1 MQFFLSLLLGM
12 LDRLRGSTWAK
23 PVKPIT
29 KLLMGA
35 CLYIIWS
42 LQDLGAGDFWG
53 LYQDPEFYLFMLAML
68 AGSSIGWGNA
78 IGPFLTGNP
87 PSQYPGQNGLND
99 PGPEVWQVGFL
110 KESAIASV
118 AVAGAIWGS
127 AFFLFTLNTAFL
139 ILVPIY
145 VISSVTACTISK
157 NIYKNNKKTD
167 KAWGLQE
174 GLRGFLVGLLVI
186 LWQSV

>member
-1 MQFFLSLLLGM
+1 MQVFLSLLLGM

-23 PVKPIT
+23 PVKPLT

-35 CLYIIWS
+35 CLYIIWY
-42 LQDLGAGDFWG
+42 LQDLDAGNFWA
-53 LYQDPEFYLFMLAML
+53 LYQEPEPFLFMLAML

-110 KESAIASV
+110 RESALASLV
-118 AVAGAIWGS
+118 VVGAIWGS
-127 AFFLFTLNTAFL
+127 AFFLFTFNPAFL

-145 VISSVTACTISK
+145 IVSVLAACAVSK
-157 NIYKNNKKTD
+157 SIYKNNKKTD
-167 KAWGLQE
+167 KAWSLQE
-174 GLRGFLVGLLVI
+174 GLRGFTVGLLVA
-186 LWQSV
+186 LWQSA